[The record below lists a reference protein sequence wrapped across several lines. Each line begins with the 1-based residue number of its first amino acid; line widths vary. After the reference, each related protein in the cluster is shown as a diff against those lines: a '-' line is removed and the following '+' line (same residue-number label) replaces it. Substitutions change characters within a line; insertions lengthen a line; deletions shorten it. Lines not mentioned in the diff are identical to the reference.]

1 MTSQARMSSQQ
12 VVRNLF
18 SLSEDEDI
26 LDDFSCALKK
36 KIFVHGRLFCT
47 DNYLCFYANILGFK
61 TKQVIPFKEVIQVKR
76 IKGTITNSIE
86 VACNNKKSYF
96 FGSFLRR
103 NEAFQ
108 FIYSLWRNS
117 GYCDEG
123 KDTGHW
129 SDSEDPPQ
137 VDEGSNEEEKEGLS
151 MLPTEDIGDAFESL
165 KVILPVTPQKFFEL
179 FFADNAVFGQYEFCM
194 TRGDTEYEITNWT
207 ENEEM
212 QGFTREVKFR
222 TKINGPS
229 IGPKTTRVHRAQV
242 YKWIDG
248 AFELKTSSKA
258 LDVPYCSYFL
268 VEDTWKVTPVSAEK
282 SMFRITFLVN
292 FLKSTMFR
300 GTIESRTKS
309 DVPKDHENWLK
320 EARRRC
326 LNETETPADKG
337 PEKVIHQIAK
347 YEEVD
352 LKAYREK
359 NRDSVK
365 ISSPS
370 SINSLLILNTSL
382 IIMLVFYLK
391 YLHGRINDIYFITHE
406 HKN

>member
-1 MTSQARMSSQQ
+1 MSTQARMSSQQ

-61 TKQVIPFKEVIQVKR
+61 TKQVIPFKEVVQIRR

-86 VACNNKKSYF
+86 IACNNKKSFF

-117 GYCDEG
+117 GYCDDG

-129 SDSEDPPQ
+129 SDTEDPPAI
-137 VDEGSNEEEKEGLS
+137 EEASNEEEKEGLA
-151 MLPTEDIGDAFESL
+151 MIPNEDIGDAVESL
-165 KVILPVTPQKFFEL
+165 KVVLPFTPQKFFEL
-179 FFADNAVFGQYEFCM
+179 FFSENPTFGVKDYC
-194 TRGDTEYEITNWT
+194 TLRGDTEFEITNWA
-207 ENEEM
+207 ENEELA
-212 QGFTREVKFR
+212 GFSREIKFR

-242 YKWIDG
+242 YKWVDNSLI
-248 AFELKTSSKA
+248 LQTSSKA
-258 LDVPYCSYFL
+258 LDVPYSSYFL
-268 VEDTWKVTPVSAEK
+268 VEDTWKITPISAEK
-282 SMFRITFLVN
+282 SMLRITFLIN

-300 GTIESRTKS
+300 GTIESRTKV
-309 DVPKDHENWLK
+309 DVPKDHEVWLK
-320 EARRRC
+320 EAKKKC
-326 LNETETPADKG
+326 LNETEAPVDKP
-337 PEKVIHQIAK
+337 PEKAIHQIAK

-359 NRDSVK
+359 SRDSIK

-370 SINSLLILNTSL
+370 SINSLLLINTSL
-382 IIMLVFYLK
+382 IIILLFYLR
-391 YLHGRINDIYFITHE
+391 YLHTRINEVYYIS
-406 HKN
+406 

>member
-1 MTSQARMSSQQ
+1 MNSQARMSSQQ

-18 SLSEDEDI
+18 SLNEDEDI

-36 KIFVHGRLFCT
+36 KIFIHGRLFCT

-61 TKQVIPFKEVIQVKR
+61 TKQVIPFKEVIMVKR
-76 IKGTITNSIE
+76 NKGTISNTIE

-117 GYCDEG
+117 GYCDE
-123 KDTGHW
+123 KAETGQW
-129 SDSEDPPQ
+129 SDTEDPPQ
-137 VDEGSNEEEKEGLS
+137 IDENAAEEDKEGLM
-151 MLPTEDIGDAFESL
+151 MLPQEDIGDAVESL
-165 KVILPVTPQKFFEL
+165 KTILPVTPQKFFEL
-179 FFADNAVFGQYEFCM
+179 FFAEKAAFSLSDFCLG
-194 TRGDTEYEITNWT
+194 RGDTEFDCTSWA
-207 ENEEM
+207 ENEEVS
-212 QGFTREVKFR
+212 GFSRELKFR

-229 IGPKTTRVHRAQV
+229 IGPKTTRVHRAQI
-242 YKWIDG
+242 YKWVDG
-248 AFELKTSSKA
+248 TLIVQTSSKA

-268 VEDTWKVTPVSAEK
+268 VEDTWKISPVGNEK
-282 SMFRITFLVN
+282 SMFRITFTIN

-300 GTIESRTKS
+300 GTIESRTKQ
-309 DVPKDHENWLK
+309 DVPKDHEAWLK
-320 EARRRC
+320 EARKRC
-326 LNETETPADKG
+326 LHEPEAPAEKL
-337 PEKVIHQIAK
+337 PEKVVHQIAK

-359 NRDSVK
+359 SKESIK

-370 SINSLLILNTSL
+370 SINSLLIINTMG
-382 IIMLVFYLK
+382 IIFIIFYLR
-391 YLHGRINDIYFITHE
+391 YLNLSINELYS
-406 HKN
+406 

>member
-1 MTSQARMSSQQ
+1 MTNQARMSSQQ

-86 VACNNKKSYF
+86 IACNNKKSYF

-137 VDEGSNEEEKEGLS
+137 LEEGSNEEEKEGLS
-151 MLPTEDIGDAFESL
+151 MLPTEDIGDAVESI

-179 FFADNAVFGQYEFCM
+179 FFADNAVFGQYEYCM
-194 TRGDTEYEITNWT
+194 NRGDTEYEITNWA

-222 TKINGPS
+222 TKINGPA

-248 AFELKTSSKA
+248 ALEIKISSKA

-309 DVPKDHENWLK
+309 DVPKDHEIWLK

-326 LNETETPADKG
+326 LNEAEAPVEKG

-382 IIMLVFYLK
+382 IIILIFYLK
-391 YLHGRINDIYFITHE
+391 YLHGRINEIQFSTYD